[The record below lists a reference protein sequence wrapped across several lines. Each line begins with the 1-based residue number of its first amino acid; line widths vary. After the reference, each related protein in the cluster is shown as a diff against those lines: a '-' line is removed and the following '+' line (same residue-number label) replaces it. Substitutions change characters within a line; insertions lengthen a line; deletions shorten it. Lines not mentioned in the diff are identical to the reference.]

1 LSTQAEMMVIAAD
14 AASHPIEALERILR
28 EADGS
33 PYDLMKVA
41 AEKCQ
46 GAGYAG
52 PASLLLAGSADDPD
66 GLAVYCGN
74 TIRLLLVRRESRR
87 RGIGTMLL
95 DEARN
100 RMRRE
105 GHRRMRLGAEAGNYL
120 TPGVWTEAPGLNEF
134 AERLGFGV
142 EADAVDLV
150 VELAALPSVMSTRVR
165 RAAQSDR
172 SRVLHFIEQEFGRVW
187 RFETDRAFENDPPSI
202 FIAEERGEIIGFSAA
217 EANNRGLGSYG
228 PAGVRSDHRKSGI
241 GRDLLLA
248 SMNDLRE
255 RGYAKAII
263 PWAAAIPFYE
273 RVAQAKVTHHFR
285 TWSKEL

>member
-1 LSTQAEMMVIAAD
+1 MSTQAEMTVITAD
-14 AASHPIEALERILR
+14 ASGRLETLEPVLR
-28 EADGS
+28 DADGS

-41 AEKCQ
+41 AEKCY
-46 GAGYAG
+46 GDGYAG
-52 PASLLLAGSADDPD
+52 PASLLVAGSPAKPD
-66 GLAVYCGN
+66 GFAVYCGN
-74 TIRLLLVRRESRR
+74 TIRLLSVRKDARR
-87 RGIGTMLL
+87 RGIATALVE
-95 DEARN
+95 EARN
-100 RMRRE
+100 RMRRD

-120 TPGVWTEAPGLNEF
+120 TPGVWSEAPALNEF
-134 AERLGFGV
+134 AERLGFLV
-142 EADAVDLV
+142 EAEAVDLV
-150 VELAALPSVMSTRVR
+150 VELAALPSAQSTRVR
-165 RAAQSDR
+165 RAAQGDR

-187 RFETDRAFENDPPSI
+187 RFETNRAFENDPPSI

-228 PAGVRSDHRKSGI
+228 PAGVRSDHRKTGI

-255 RGYAKAII
+255 RGYARSIV